1 MNKLKDGIKTATDSA
16 KGGLAKVSQTARN
29 TAKKAKE
36 QSSGTI
42 DKNPMAILLGG
53 LALGA
58 IVGALLPK
66 SEREKK
72 MFGAAGKKLN
82 RKAKEVASAAK
93 QAGIDKVD
101 QLGINKDTARA
112 QFRDLVDKAS
122 EAVKAAGKA
131 AGDAA
136 RKKD

>member
-1 MNKLKDGIKTATDSA
+1 MSKLKDSIKSAAQSA
-16 KGGLAKVSQTARN
+16 KGGLVSVSQSAREK
-29 TAKKAKE
+29 ASKAKE
-36 QSSGTI
+36 KSGDTI
-42 DKNPMAILLGG
+42 DRNPMAILLGG

-72 MFGAAGKKLN
+72 ILGGAGKKLN
-82 RKAKEVASAAK
+82 QKAKEVANAAK